1 MNQYYTIVTKTASK
15 YGEGADIV
23 NTIIAPLTAQY
34 TAIPPVT
41 TSQRQKLQAA
51 SQKRITLPDS
61 FDPRAEGGILHD
73 KTRVLDQASCGSCW
87 AFSTATAMSDTF
99 SRISNGEIRLDP
111 MSVITGAFIR
121 PDGKQSCG
129 TDPKTGKPLSLGNGC
144 MGAAPVAVG
153 MCLGG
158 FTGDSDDPAA
168 GKCNCTRWSLYEP
181 TCQDYSQ
188 YVNICKGDP
197 KCHSVGSK
205 QRSDILNNAF
215 KGMNTNSDGDYESGL
230 CFLKPAGDKDHGQ
243 YRFKMPDRSWFV
255 PQIIPRTKPP
265 FTADPGDLSNT
276 EQLTNIIKHS
286 QGRMKELIYT
296 NGTLVGGYPV
306 FMDFMSAGEEHKTR
320 IGSDG
325 SNVNLSTNSW
335 LKTKYGSIYY
345 GGGCND
351 KKTVLDGGHAVALV
365 GWGQSDEL
373 ETAALKLPWIT
384 PAVKKTIEDAG
395 GSLKNFWIVRNSW
408 GTNWTSG
415 GKAGGGYYLTA
426 MYPVN
431 PYAQFSASYITQ
443 ISDID
448 NNFFNAVP
456 TPGSPPVIFGGQWYG
471 LKADCH
477 NESCNTEA
485 LGVVDQTKFQQMVK
499 NIDKNP
505 PPPGKSTGS
514 LIGAAIG
521 STGLGGS
528 NGANALQRAQ
538 KIYSSTKQPKITINT
553 PSPSSP
559 GSGNKPN
566 HTAII
571 LIVIM
576 IIIALGFGGYF
587 ML

>member
-34 TAIPPVT
+34 TAIPTVT
-41 TSQRQKLQAA
+41 ASQSQKLQAA
-51 SQKRITLPDS
+51 AQKRITLPDS

-73 KTRVLDQASCGSCW
+73 KTRVLNQASCGSCW

-99 SRISNGEIRLDP
+99 SRISDNEIRLDP
-111 MSVITGAFIR
+111 MSVITGAFVR

-129 TDPKTGKPLSLGNGC
+129 TNPKTGEPMPLGNGC

-197 KCHSVGSK
+197 KCNPVK
-205 QRSDILNNAF
+205 PNQRSEILNKAF
-215 KGMNTNSDGDYESGL
+215 KDMNTNSDGDYENGL

-255 PQIIPRTKPP
+255 PQIIRRSNPGTPY
-265 FTADPGDLSNT
+265 TNDPADLSDQN
-276 EQLTNIIKHS
+276 QLTNIIKQS

-306 FMDFMSAGEEHKTR
+306 FMDFMSAGVEGKTR
-320 IGSDG
+320 MGSDG
-325 SNVNLSTNSW
+325 SKVTLSTNSW
-335 LKTKYGSIYY
+335 LKTEHGSIYY

-351 KKTVLDGGHAVALV
+351 SKTVLDGGHAVALV

-443 ISDID
+443 TDGLGS
-448 NNFFNAVP
+448 NGVFNAVP
-456 TPGSPPVIFGGQWYG
+456 APGSPPVIFGGQWYG
-471 LKADCH
+471 LKADPRAA
-477 NESCNTEA
+477 SDTDA
-485 LGVVDQTKFQQMVK
+485 LGVVDPSKFQQMVK
-499 NIDKNP
+499 NIEKNP

-514 LIGAAIG
+514 LLGAAC
-521 STGLGGS
+521 SGGCD
-528 NGANALQRAQ
+528 ATQQAK
-538 KIYSSTKQPKITINT
+538 KIYSSTKQPKIMDPGAPST

-559 GSGNKPN
+559 GSGKKPN
-566 HTAII
+566 HTVII

-576 IIIALGFGGYF
+576 IIIALGLGGYF

>member
-23 NTIIAPLTAQY
+23 NTVIAPLTAQY
-34 TAIPPVT
+34 TPLPTVT
-41 TSQRQKLQAA
+41 TSQIKKLQAA
-51 SQKRITLPDS
+51 SQKRIELPAS
-61 FDPRAEGGILHD
+61 FDPRNGILQD

-99 SRISNGEIRLDP
+99 SRISEKEIRLDP

-121 PDGKQSCG
+121 PDRKQSCG
-129 TDPKTGKPLSLGNGC
+129 TDPNTGEPLSLGNGC

-158 FTGDSDDPAA
+158 YEGTSDDPAA
-168 GKCNCTRWSLYEP
+168 GGCDCTRWSLYEP

-197 KCHSVGSK
+197 KCKSVDPK
-205 QRSDILNNAF
+205 QRSNILNNAF
-215 KGMNTNSDGDYESGL
+215 KNMNTTSEGYESGL
-230 CFLKPAGDKDHGQ
+230 CFLEPAGDKDHNQ

-255 PQIIPRTKPP
+255 PQIIPVTNAP
-265 FTADPGDLSNT
+265 FTGDPADLSDT
-276 EQLTNIIKHS
+276 AQLANIIKHS

-296 NGTLVGGYPV
+296 NGTIVGGYPV
-306 FMDFMSAGEEHKTR
+306 FMDFMSAGVEGKTR
-320 IGSDG
+320 VDQNG
-325 SNVNLSTNSW
+325 NQVTLSTNSW
-335 LKTKYGSIYY
+335 LKTEHGSIYY
-345 GGGCND
+345 GGGCD
-351 KKTVLDGGHAVALV
+351 SQKTTLDGGHAVALV

-373 ETAALKLPWIT
+373 EKAALKLPWIT
-384 PAVKKTIEDAG
+384 SAVQKTVEDAG

-431 PYAQFSASYITQ
+431 PYAQFSASYI
-443 ISDID
+443 IKVSDID
-448 NNFFNAVP
+448 NSFFNAVP
-456 TPGSPPVIFGGQWYG
+456 PPPPTPPIIFGGQWYG
-471 LKADCH
+471 LKADCYGD
-477 NESCNTEA
+477 SCNTES
-485 LGVVDQTKFQQMVK
+485 LGTVDKSKFQQMVK
-499 NIDKNP
+499 NIAKNP

-514 LIGAAIG
+514 LIGAVLG
-521 STGLGGS
+521 STGFSVSTGEK
-528 NGANALQRAQ
+528 ALQQAQ
-538 KIYSSTKQPKITINT
+538 KIYSSTKQPKIS
-553 PSPSSP
+553 PPPSSP
-559 GSGNKPN
+559 SASPGSENKPN

-576 IIIALGFGGYF
+576 IIIALGLGGYF
-587 ML
+587 IL